1 MPLPPPSL
9 AIAAGRRRT
18 PTTPTLPTRSRIP
31 RRRTT
36 RTTPVTTTWRVP
48 PTTARRPT
56 PVVWGLLP
64 RTRYGATATS
74 TRTMPMDDI
83 PTVRNFAPPSSAS
96 HRGPPLPHAAAPAQ
110 YYLLH
115 PPYGGKAYLHEE
127 KDHVV
132 SSLPPVAPSA
142 KHQSPVPP
150 VATAQ
155 AEDKAFK
162 PQFQKEDAKQSH
174 LAGNGSIAPFED
186 GVQDEKAKATP
197 DKENIH
203 SIVNGKASTYSA
215 PTQPTTTTIA
225 PTAAPTTATSTTTT
239 CTCKKSRCLKLYCQ
253 CFSTNALCNPLLCR
267 CDGCYNTAEHVN
279 ARRHAM
285 RTILQRNPGAFRSK
299 FVPADG
305 AVGASD
311 TKGDVENAAA
321 AASASTAAAGES
333 TEKPKVTTHKNGCKC
348 RKSACLKK
356 YCECF
361 NADTKCGPNCRCLGC
376 KNLPVGGGNNHG
388 GRGAGVS
395 NGKGAWM
402 MDAAQ
407 NLAFLKHAS
416 PHAQR
421 HPPYP
426 PQHHYLRSITES
438 PAKPMR
444 HAPSYPPPPQSYYHY
459 NMPPQQQQQQQQPA
473 PPQPSRTEQ
482 TPPRATGSFNND
494 DSPSGLAVNTLL
506 MAAYA
511 MTELDGRKDDEKGD
525 DTKPAEVS
533 PAPGVDGA
541 GTAAPAPTNDS
552 AQSPPQS
559 TVSREAQASHGCAP
573 TPTKNTAQ
581 PQRTDIA
588 EPTQPHVAATPTKNT
603 VSLPSEVPRN
613 ASLPSDTTT
622 RQTQTTK
629 STDNNDTTID
639 TIAPPLEER
648 PSAEVS
654 PDNSDEK
661 SRKRTHSA
669 MEEEYEERAPS
680 SFSPPKRSDDTKI
693 ELFRKSSNSIGT
705 IPLPERNVSADSDDV
720 TAGCGKGVEDIEGP
734 PAKRASVETAV
745 Q

>member
-1 MPLPPPSL
+1 MEYPYRPADYRYEDPHAPPAAVPRDRRRPPPHAYHAYPPHSQPHPPPPHHAHYARHHDL
-9 AIAAGRRRT
+9 ESPSYDSQEAY
-18 PTTPTLPTRSRIP
+18 P
-31 RRRTT
+31 RRVGPAPAHSVRSYSDEYAHYADG
-36 RTTPVTTTWRVP
+36 RYSDSPEF
-48 PTTARRPT
+48 RP
-56 PVVWGLLP
+56 
-64 RTRYGATATS
+64 
-74 TRTMPMDDI
+74 
-83 PTVRNFAPPSSAS
+83 PPSSAS

-110 YYLLH
+110 YYSLH

-285 RTILQRNPGAFRSK
+285 RIILQRNPGAFRSK

-407 NLAFLKHAS
+407 NLVS
-416 PHAQR
+416 C
-421 HPPYP
+421 Y
-426 PQHHYLRSITES
+426 
-438 PAKPMR
+438 
-444 HAPSYPPPPQSYYHY
+444 
-459 NMPPQQQQQQQQPA
+459 
-473 PPQPSRTEQ
+473 
-482 TPPRATGSFNND
+482 
-494 DSPSGLAVNTLL
+494 GLL
-506 MAAYA
+506 
-511 MTELDGRKDDEKGD
+511 
-525 DTKPAEVS
+525 
-533 PAPGVDGA
+533 
-541 GTAAPAPTNDS
+541 
-552 AQSPPQS
+552 
-559 TVSREAQASHGCAP
+559 
-573 TPTKNTAQ
+573 
-581 PQRTDIA
+581 
-588 EPTQPHVAATPTKNT
+588 
-603 VSLPSEVPRN
+603 
-613 ASLPSDTTT
+613 
-622 RQTQTTK
+622 
-629 STDNNDTTID
+629 
-639 TIAPPLEER
+639 
-648 PSAEVS
+648 
-654 PDNSDEK
+654 
-661 SRKRTHSA
+661 
-669 MEEEYEERAPS
+669 
-680 SFSPPKRSDDTKI
+680 
-693 ELFRKSSNSIGT
+693 
-705 IPLPERNVSADSDDV
+705 V
-720 TAGCGKGVEDIEGP
+720 TSCG
-734 PAKRASVETAV
+734 
-745 Q
+745 